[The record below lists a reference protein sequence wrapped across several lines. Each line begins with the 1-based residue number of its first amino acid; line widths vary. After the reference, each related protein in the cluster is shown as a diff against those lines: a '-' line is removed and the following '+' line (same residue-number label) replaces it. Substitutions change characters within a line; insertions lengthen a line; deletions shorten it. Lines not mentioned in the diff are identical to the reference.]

1 MQRENLGIT
10 RAFQPGEEPLRSS
23 ESAPSSKSVQ
33 LRRIQG
39 SSAPSAPCTSIHM
52 ELHLEAC
59 QILQGGVCQAVST
72 QVQGGEALQVEQRGI
87 ERSQLVA
94 AQVDHRQVQSIE
106 KIGRQ
111 VIQGISTQVQ
121 QLQGAQIPWAQAGAG
136 IDAAWQSETA
146 SIYKCHGTVPH
157 PGNAFTSPCKPLTF
171 KWVQEY

>member
-1 MQRENLGIT
+1 M
-10 RAFQPGEEPLRSS
+10 
-23 ESAPSSKSVQ
+23 SAPN
-33 LRRIQG
+33 
-39 SSAPSAPCTSIHM
+39 APCTSIHM

-72 QVQGGEALQVEQRGI
+72 QVQGGEALQVEQRSI

-121 QLQGAQIPWAQAGAG
+121 QLQGAQIPRKPVQGLMLL
-136 IDAAWQSETA
+136 
-146 SIYKCHGTVPH
+146 
-157 PGNAFTSPCKPLTF
+157 GNPKQHRFTNAMAHYDTRERHSPDL
-171 KWVQEY
+171 VNL